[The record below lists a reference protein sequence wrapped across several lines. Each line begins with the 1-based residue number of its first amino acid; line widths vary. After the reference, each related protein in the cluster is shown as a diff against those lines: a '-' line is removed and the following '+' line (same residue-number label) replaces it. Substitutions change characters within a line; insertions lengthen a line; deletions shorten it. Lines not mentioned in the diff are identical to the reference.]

1 MRIIMYVLIVVAFI
15 GIIGVPCEYLL
26 EHLRIVKQYKAIR
39 QDIDYKIRVWD
50 SIAKSYDSVREA
62 YEKGYAIARLV
73 IYHHELEM
81 LEEAYENGLCPVDWT
96 ERNVNNNENDERG
109 LSKILRRENQ
119 REHPAGDSSARSIC
133 FDGLLQ
139 SGTGVRAGDST
150 EREELPRVS

>member
-15 GIIGVPCEYLL
+15 GIIGVPCEYLI

-73 IYHHELEM
+73 IYHHELE
-81 LEEAYENGLCPVDWT
+81 LLDEDYKNGLCPVDWT

-109 LSKILRRENQ
+109 VSKILRRENQ

>member
-26 EHLRIVKQYKAIR
+26 EYLRIVKQYKVIR
-39 QDIDYKIRVWD
+39 QDIDYKIRVWG

-109 LSKILRRENQ
+109 VSKILRRENQ

>member
-26 EHLRIVKQYKAIR
+26 EYLRIVKQYKVIR
-39 QDIDYKIRVWD
+39 QDIDYKIRVWG

-109 LSKILRRENQ
+109 VSKILRRENQ
-119 REHPAGDSSARSIC
+119 REHPAGNSSARSIC